1 MNVVAFNGSPRRDG
15 NTSLLLK
22 IVADELAKEGIET
35 EQIDVAAAH
44 PHGCIACRQ
53 CSENR
58 DERCAIQDDPVNEW
72 IQRIKQADGVI
83 FASPT
88 YFANVTAEMKA
99 LIDRAGM
106 VARAN
111 GCLFRR
117 KVAAAVIAVRRGGA
131 VPAFDAINHMFLI
144 NQMIIVGSSYWNF
157 GVGFDPGEVLQDV
170 EGVKTVRN
178 LGQNMAWLIKK
189 LGARS

>member
-1 MNVVAFNGSPRRDG
+1 MNVVAFNGSPRPNG
-15 NTSLLLK
+15 NTSLLLTV
-22 IVADELAKEGIET
+22 VAEELTNAGIEM
-35 EQIDVAAAH
+35 ERIDIAAAR
-44 PHGCIACRQ
+44 PRGCIACRQ
-53 CSENR
+53 CSKNR

-83 FASPT
+83 FGSPT

-99 LIDRAGM
+99 LIDRVGM

-111 GCLFRR
+111 GALFRR

-131 VPAFDAINHMFLI
+131 VPAFDAINHMFQI
-144 NQMIIVGSSYWNF
+144 NEMIVVGSSYWNF
-157 GVGFDPGEVLQDV
+157 GVGFDCGEVLQDA
-170 EGVKTVRN
+170 EGIKTVRN

-189 LGARS
+189 LGS

>member
-1 MNVVAFNGSPRRDG
+1 MNVVAFNGSPRRDE

-22 IVADELAKEGIET
+22 VVAEELAKEGIET
-35 EQIDVAAAH
+35 EQIDIAAAR

-58 DERCAIQDDPVNEW
+58 NERCAIQDDPVNEW

-111 GCLFRR
+111 GGLFRR

-131 VPAFDAINHMFLI
+131 VPAFDAINHMFQI
-144 NQMIIVGSSYWNF
+144 NQMIVVGSSY
-157 GVGFDPGEVLQDV
+157 
-170 EGVKTVRN
+170 
-178 LGQNMAWLIKK
+178 
-189 LGARS
+189 

>member
-1 MNVVAFNGSPRRDG
+1 MNVVAFNGSPRPNG
-15 NTSLLLK
+15 NTSLLLAA
-22 IVADELAKEGIET
+22 VAEELAKAGIEM
-35 EQIDVAAAH
+35 ERIDIAAAR
-44 PHGCIACRQ
+44 PRGCIGCRQ
-53 CSENR
+53 CSKTR

-83 FASPT
+83 FGSPT

-99 LIDRAGM
+99 LIDRVGM

-111 GCLFRR
+111 GALFRR

-131 VPAFDAINHMFLI
+131 VPAFDAINHMFQI
-144 NQMIIVGSSYWNF
+144 NEMIVVGSSYWNF
-157 GVGFDPGEVLQDV
+157 GVGFDRGEVLQDA
-170 EGVKTVRN
+170 EGIRTVRN

-189 LGARS
+189 LGS